1 MLTNYMAKVSLIFI
15 IYIKNAHFFFTKQV
29 VDLVNIHA
37 ITILLL
43 RFTINGIYSHLRI
56 NLDS

>member
-1 MLTNYMAKVSLIFI
+1 MAKVSLIFI
-15 IYIKNAHFFFTKQV
+15 NYIKNAHFFFTKQM

-37 ITILLL
+37 IKILLL